1 MEKAKQR
8 TRGLTEL
15 IEKLLDL
22 SRIESGKVYV
32 DIKDVNVEEFLKER
46 FEDWKDQTEIK
57 KTKKIVLN
65 LGVGEDFTVKV
76 DPRALGIMF
85 NNLVN
90 NAIKYTPEGGEIFIS
105 TSKKG
110 NIGLISVKDTGIGIP
125 KQEQDKIFNR
135 FYRVKEDST
144 KDIPGTG
151 LGLAMVKGIVDDLGG
166 DIQVISEEG
175 MGTTFVVK
183 IPLA

>member
-1 MEKAKQR
+1 
-8 TRGLTEL
+8 
-15 IEKLLDL
+15 
-22 SRIESGKVYV
+22 
-32 DIKDVNVEEFLKER
+32 
-46 FEDWKDQTEIK
+46 
-57 KTKKIVLN
+57 
-65 LGVGEDFTVKV
+65 
-76 DPRALGIMF
+76 MF